1 MSFVMIFKCGIVMG
15 FCTLQAH
22 EGSLCSLQGAPASNN
37 EGGKA
42 WPEAVT
48 IPGYDLQ
55 SVAEES

>member
-1 MSFVMIFKCGIVMG
+1 MIFKCGIVTG